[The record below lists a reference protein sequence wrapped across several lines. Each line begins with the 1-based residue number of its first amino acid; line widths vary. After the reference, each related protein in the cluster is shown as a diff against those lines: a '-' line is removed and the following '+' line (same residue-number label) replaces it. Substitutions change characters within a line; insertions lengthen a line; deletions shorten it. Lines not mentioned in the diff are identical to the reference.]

1 MPKVISAHIK
11 IEVPIHHEIIVE
23 CKLEVLSFHI
33 LSAWIK
39 HQMAVDINIQG
50 PSYAKNSAN
59 MRRISNAFKIQL
71 FPVENIFFPIIY
83 LINSSIRGNGIT
95 HSLYVKFEIIHRF
108 KIGIF

>member
-11 IEVPIHHEIIVE
+11 IEAPIHHEIIVE

-50 PSYAKNSAN
+50 PSYAKNSAVC
-59 MRRISNAFKIQL
+59 AE
-71 FPVENIFFPIIY
+71 FPM
-83 LINSSIRGNGIT
+83 
-95 HSLYVKFEIIHRF
+95 HSKFNFSQWKTYFSRLYI
-108 KIGIF
+108 